1 MFFDY
6 RQQPPMGMQQMPMGT
21 LQQPME
27 FQPQLTEQQGGVPS
41 SFSRFSRRRG
51 GAGTERRLNQL
62 ERQMER
68 LNRQV
73 ERLDRRVSRIER
85 QLGYSRPDYYDLPD
99 HSAYFG

>member
-27 FQPQLTEQQGGVPS
+27 FQPQFGGQQGAAPQQFFPGIPG
-41 SFSRFSRRRG
+41 FPG
-51 GAGTERRLNQL
+51 TGTERRLNQL
-62 ERQMER
+62 ERQVER

-85 QLGYSRPDYYDLPD
+85 QLGYSRPDYYDLPN
-99 HSAYFG
+99 HSEFYG